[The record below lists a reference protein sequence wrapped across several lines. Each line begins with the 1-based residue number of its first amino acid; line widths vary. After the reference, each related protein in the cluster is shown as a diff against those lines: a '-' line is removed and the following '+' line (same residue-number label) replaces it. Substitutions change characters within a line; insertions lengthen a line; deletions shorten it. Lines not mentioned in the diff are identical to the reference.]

1 MGAQP
6 ISPSLPWAAIHT
18 EGLFPDIQVN
28 LPGCDAAISQDI
40 LFGHVPGGLPLSL
53 LLSVVRPLLHHFTFI
68 KARKWYVFRC
78 TVRRFKLPG
87 RYLMPCHPE
96 PGLSSI
102 PIAYTA
108 TAKSNPN
115 SSPITGV
122 QNIKVGAGT
131 KARGIRHSNFSCIE
145 PWGRQGNLDTDNRE
159 AYISDANLVAGCDAP
174 QLWPFTAG
182 YLWNHSANRLLTR
195 NVMTVQV
202 MKQNCLC
209 QSIHIRRNT
218 MLG

>member
-1 MGAQP
+1 MQP
-6 ISPSLPWAAIHT
+6 YLKISYLVMFQGVYPVTIVVSRAALAAPLYLHKGSEVVCFPLHSSSVQTAWALPDALPSGVRTFLNDNN
-18 EGLFPDIQVN
+18 LYCDCQV
-28 LPGCDAAISQDI
+28 
-40 LFGHVPGGLPLSL
+40 
-53 LLSVVRPLLHHFTFI
+53 
-68 KARKWYVFRC
+68 
-78 TVRRFKLPG
+78 RFQLQPHYRSSKYQG
-87 RYLMPCHPE
+87 RL
-96 PGLSSI
+96 
-102 PIAYTA
+102 
-108 TAKSNPN
+108 
-115 SSPITGV
+115 
-122 QNIKVGAGT
+122 AGT
-131 KARGIRHSNFSCIE
+131 KARGIRYSNFSCIE

-182 YLWNHSANRLLTR
+182 YLRNHSANRLLTR